1 MQKIGLNQTLTQ
13 TTKLSPTQI
22 QVIRM
27 IELPSIELSQ
37 RINEELQDNPA
48 LEEGRDELSANEAT
62 DNFDEFDENYMPDDG
77 FDEGRQRDPLQNEDF
92 NYEQYVS
99 DDETPSYMLRQ
110 QSAPEDA
117 DRREVPIIGG
127 SSLIEE
133 LKAQIYLTNM
143 TKPQRHIAKWVLGN
157 IDDDGYLRRT
167 TEQLVDDLTFH
178 EQLSITD
185 AEMEDIVRQ
194 IKEFDP
200 PGIASANLQECL
212 LTQLKRKPQTPTV
225 ELAQTILQ
233 HHFDAFSK
241 HHFDKIIQKTGCTD
255 EAFQAAVQEIVHLN
269 QKPANAF
276 SGSVY
281 ETQRETIIPDFTI
294 EERDEELYVVLNI
307 GDIPELHVSREYSN
321 MLADYNAMPQNAE
334 TRQATQFIK
343 QKLDAAKW
351 FIDAIKQRNETLMKT
366 MTAILKFQYDFFL
379 DGEET
384 SLKPMILQD
393 IADRTGYDIST
404 ISRVS
409 NSKYV
414 ETRFGIY
421 PLKYFFSESMVN
433 AEGDEVSTREIKKIL
448 QELVDGEDKRSP
460 LTDEQLTD
468 EMAKHGYPIA
478 RRTIAKYR
486 DLLGIPV
493 ARMRKKI

>member
-1 MQKIGLNQTLTQ
+1 MQKAGLQQTLTQ

-27 IELPSIELSQ
+27 LELPSIELGQ
-37 RINEELQDNPA
+37 RINEELQENPA
-48 LEEGRDELSANEAT
+48 LEEGLGDEGMKGLE
-62 DNFDEFDENYMPDDG
+62 DNFDEFDDGYMPDDG
-77 FDEGRQRDPLQNEDF
+77 YDEGRQRDPLQNEDF

-99 DDETPSYMLRQ
+99 DDETPSYMLHQ
-110 QSAPEDA
+110 QYNAPDE

-133 LKAQIYLTNM
+133 LKSQIYLTNM

-167 TEQLVDDLTFH
+167 TEQLVDDLSFQ
-178 EQLSITD
+178 EQISITD
-185 AEMEDIVRQ
+185 EEMEDIVKQ
-194 IKEFDP
+194 IKQFDP

-212 LTQLKRKPQTPTV
+212 LTQLKRKPQNEAI
-225 ELAQTILQ
+225 ELAQAVLTD
-233 HHFDAFSK
+233 HFDAFSK
-241 HHFDKIIQKTGCTD
+241 HHFDKIKQRLGCTD
-255 EAFQAAVQEIVHLN
+255 EEFQAAVQEIVHLN

-276 SGSVY
+276 TGSVY

-294 EERDEELYVVLNI
+294 EERDEELFVVLNT
-307 GDIPELHVSREYSN
+307 GDIPELHVSRDYSE
-321 MLADYNAMPQNAE
+321 MLADYSAMPQTPQNK
-334 TRQATQFIK
+334 QAAQFIRS
-343 QKLDAAKW
+343 KLDAAKW
-351 FIDAIKQRNETLMKT
+351 FIDAIQQRNETLMKT

-393 IADRTGYDIST
+393 IADRTGYDVST

-414 ETRFGIY
+414 QTRYGIY
-421 PLKYFFSESMVN
+421 PLKYFFSESMTN
-433 AEGDEVSTREIKKIL
+433 AEGDEISTREIKKIL
-448 QELVDGEDKRSP
+448 QEVIDGEDKRSP
-460 LTDEQLTD
+460 LTDEQLVTILG
-468 EMAKHGYPIA
+468 EHGYPIA

-493 ARMRKKI
+493 ARLRKTV

>member
-1 MQKIGLNQTLTQ
+1 MQKIGLQQNLAQ
-13 TTKLSPTQI
+13 TTKLSPAQI

-27 IELPSIELSQ
+27 LELPTIELGQ

-48 LEEGRDELSANEAT
+48 LEEGRDEQMTSEAT
-62 DNFDEFDENYMPDDG
+62 DSFDEFGDAYQPDDG
-77 FDEGRQRDPLQNEDF
+77 YDDGRERDPLQNEDF

-99 DDETPSYMLRQ
+99 DDETPSYMLQ
-110 QSAPEDA
+110 QQYSPVDE

-133 LKAQIYLTNM
+133 LKAQVYLTKM

-167 TEQLVDDLTFH
+167 TEQLVDDLMFQ
-178 EQLSITD
+178 EQVSVTD
-185 AEMEDIVRQ
+185 EEMEAIVRQ
-194 IKEFDP
+194 IKQFDP

-212 LTQLKRKPQTPTV
+212 LTQLERKPQTETIR
-225 ELAQTILQ
+225 LAHAILE
-233 HHFDAFSK
+233 HHFEAFSK
-241 HHFDKIIQKTGCTD
+241 HHFDKIKQRLDCSD
-255 EAFQAAVQEIVHLN
+255 EQFQAAVQEIVHLN

-276 SGSVY
+276 TGSVY
-281 ETQRETIIPDFTI
+281 ESQRETVIPDFTI
-294 EERDEELYVVLNI
+294 EERDGELYVVLNT
-307 GDIPELHVSREYSN
+307 GDIPELHVSRDYSN
-321 MLADYNAMPQNAE
+321 MLADYSSMPQTPE
-334 TRQATQFIK
+334 IRQATQFIK
-343 QKLDAAKW
+343 QKLDAASW

-366 MTAILKFQYDFFL
+366 MTAILRFQYDFFL

-393 IADRTGYDIST
+393 IADRAGYDVST

-414 ETRFGIY
+414 ATRFGVY
-421 PLKYFFSESMVN
+421 PLKFFFSESMTN
-433 AEGDEVSTREIKKIL
+433 TEGDEVSTREIKKIL
-448 QELVDGEDKRSP
+448 QELVDAEDKRNP
-460 LTDEQLTD
+460 LNDEQLV
-468 EMAKHGYPIA
+468 AVLKLNGYPIA
-478 RRTIAKYR
+478 RRTVAKYR

-493 ARMRKKI
+493 ARLRKTL